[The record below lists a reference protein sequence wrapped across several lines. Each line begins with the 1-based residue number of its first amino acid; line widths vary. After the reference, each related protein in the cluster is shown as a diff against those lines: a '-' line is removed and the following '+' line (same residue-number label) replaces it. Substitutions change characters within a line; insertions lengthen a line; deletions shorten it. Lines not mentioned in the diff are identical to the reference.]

1 MKKILYFLS
10 LSWID
15 DIIKNSVDNG
25 ILDFSGQG
33 RNKYG
38 R

>member
-10 LSWID
+10 LSWLD
-15 DIIKNSVDNG
+15 KIIKDSVDNG

-33 RNKYG
+33 KNMYG